1 MVEESHEVIQRPRE
15 RLELID
21 EPLRTSTESSLVP
34 LALYLVLDRLKVP
47 TLRDRPAIAMGKEI
61 IVNCLNNIFV
71 PLHGKCAC
79 VPTSL
84 VSELT
89 SILVYVGAA
98 YSKFMSYSSF
108 LILMKVSVSLIS

>member
-1 MVEESHEVIQRPRE
+1 MSLLESA
-15 RLELID
+15 LSAD
-21 EPLRTSTESSLVP
+21 LVP

-61 IVNCLNNIFV
+61 IVNCLNNILV

-79 VPTSL
+79 VPTFL
-84 VSELT
+84 ISELT